1 MRRAFASALIA
12 AWFCALLPS
21 PAAASDLLY
30 RTNTG
35 PGPADFSGVNLGI
48 DAAAALGTVGGANL
62 SGPAGGAHVGYN
74 LQSGGLVGGAE
85 LDAIFGSIRTGSLGG
100 GSFNQDFLSSA
111 RFKAGYAFGGFLA
124 YGTIGWAYSTTSYQD
139 ASATTN
145 KTVRGDVFGAGL
157 EYALTRS
164 VSIRGEYLFYDFG
177 KASYVTPL
185 SSRSLSTATSL
196 LRVGAS
202 LHF

>member
-1 MRRAFASALIA
+1 MCRAYASALVA
-12 AWFCALLPS
+12 ALFCVFCTNPVSAGDTS
-21 PAAASDLLY
+21 Y
-30 RTNTG
+30 RTDTG

-48 DAAAALGTVGGANL
+48 DAAAALGSVGGANL

-85 LDAIFGSIRTGSLGG
+85 IDALFGSIRTGSLGG

-111 RFKAGYAFGGFLA
+111 RFKAGYAFGSLLA

-139 ASATTN
+139 VSGSAN
-145 KTVRGDVFGAGL
+145 KTVRGDVLGGGL
-157 EYALTRS
+157 EYAITRNVS
-164 VSIRGEYLFYDFG
+164 VRGEYLFYDFG
-177 KASYVTPL
+177 KASYVTPFA
-185 SSRSLSTATSL
+185 SKSMSTATNL